1 MLKQIKNFTLHVIAG
16 ANIVTIVLMLLVGYS
31 DRINPAGHYYL
42 GIIGLAFPAFLML
55 NMGFLILWVMI
66 KPRAVLIPIL
76 GYLLCY
82 GPIHI
87 YMPLNLKKEV
97 PKDAI
102 KVISYNVWLFA
113 GWETPPGTDNA
124 ILSYLRKQN
133 ADILCLQEA
142 ATNELGKNRVDA
154 VLDPLYQYKDT
165 ACIGNCNSL
174 TLYSKFP
181 ILAREHINYP
191 SAGNMSMAY
200 QLKIGRDTVIVVNN
214 HLESVGF
221 SQEEKEQF
229 RTFTKGEL
237 KGEKAQK
244 EPALIIKKLATATQK
259 RAVQADAVARYVSK
273 HKGRSIILCGDFNDS
288 PISYTRHKIA
298 ENLTDCY
305 VETGNGPGISYHHS
319 RFWVRIDNIMCSSD
333 WQPYACKVDNSIK
346 MSDHYPVVC
355 WLKKKKP

>member
-1 MLKQIKNFTLHVIAG
+1 MFKQIKNFTLHVITG

-42 GIIGLAFPAFLML
+42 ATIGLAFPAFLIL

-66 KPRAVLIPIL
+66 KPRAVLIPLL

-97 PKDAI
+97 PQGAI
-102 KVISYNVWLFA
+102 KVISYNVLSFA

-142 ATNELGKNRVDA
+142 ATNELGKARIDA
-154 VLDPLYQYKDT
+154 VFDPLYQYKDT
-165 ACIGNCNSL
+165 AWIGNYHSL
-174 TLYSKFP
+174 PLDSKFP
-181 ILAREHINYP
+181 MLTREPIQYP
-191 SAGNMSMAY
+191 SARNMSMAY
-200 QLKIGRDTVIVVNN
+200 RLRKGRDKVIVINN

-237 KGEKAQK
+237 KGEKAKK

-305 VETGNGPGISYHHS
+305 VETGNGPGISYHYS
-319 RFWVRIDNIMCSSD
+319 RFWVRIDNIMCSSH

>member
-1 MLKQIKNFTLHVIAG
+1 MFKQIKNFTLHVITG

-42 GIIGLAFPAFLML
+42 ATIGLAFPAFLIL

-66 KPRAVLIPIL
+66 KPRAVLIPLL

-97 PKDAI
+97 PQGAI
-102 KVISYNVWLFA
+102 KVISYNVLSFA

-142 ATNELGKNRVDA
+142 ATNELGKNRIDA

-165 ACIGNCNSL
+165 AWIGNYHSL

-181 ILAREHINYP
+181 ILTREHIKYP

-200 QLKIGRDTVIVVNN
+200 RLKIGRDTVIVVNN

-237 KGEKAQK
+237 KGEKA
-244 EPALIIKKLATATQK
+244 
-259 RAVQADAVARYVSK
+259 
-273 HKGRSIILCGDFNDS
+273 KGRSIILCGDFNDS

-305 VETGNGPGISYHHS
+305 VETGNGPGISYHYS
-319 RFWVRIDNIMCSSD
+319 RFWVRIDNIMCSSH